1 MPILKTS
8 RGALESISLAMSIRP
23 DDSPRRL
30 LEHLEAEVV
39 GQTDLLLGLIVAL
52 LADGHVLLE
61 GVPGLAKTR
70 AVRVLAQALD
80 LRFQRVPFTPDLLPA
95 DLTGTQIYRPSTG
108 EFETRV
114 GPIFTNLLL
123 ADEINRAP
131 AKVQSAL
138 LEAMQERQVTLG
150 EQTRPLPEPFLV
162 LATQNPI
169 EHEGTYPLPE
179 AQLDR
184 FLLKLIVKYPSR
196 TAERALLDL
205 PSVVDEDR
213 PPPTPPA
220 WNAADLK
227 TLRAH
232 ARAVHVAPPIKDYIL
247 DVARATRSPAEYGLD
262 LAPLIELGVSPRATI
277 SLLRAARAWALIQ
290 QRDYVTP
297 ADVKRLAPDV
307 FRHRLIPSFEAEA
320 EGIDADSLLQRILDH
335 VPIP

>member
-1 MPILKTS
+1 MT
-8 RGALESISLAMSIRP
+8 ISP
-23 DDSPRRL
+23 HDSLSRL

-39 GQTDLLLGLIVAL
+39 GQKDLLLGLIVAL

-80 LRFQRVPFTPDLLPA
+80 LGFRRVPFTPDLLPA

-150 EQTRPLPEPFLV
+150 DQTRPLPEPFLV

-184 FLLKLIVKYPSR
+184 FLLKLIVTYPSR
-196 TAERALLDL
+196 AAERALLDI
-205 PSVVDEDR
+205 PSVVDDDR
-213 PPPTPPA
+213 AASLPPS

-227 TLRAH
+227 TLRAQ
-232 ARAVHVAPPIKDYIL
+232 ARAVYVAPPVKDYIL
-247 DVARATRSPAEYGLD
+247 DLARATRSPAEHGLE

-297 ADVKRLAPDV
+297 ADVKRLVPDV

-320 EGIDADSLLQRILDH
+320 EGLDADHLLQRILDR